1 MDFYDLTAIIKKD
14 WILEFGTLLKKT
26 GTNISWSLPSGTRS
40 EALDPEVTRL
50 MAETNCKYLVYAA
63 ESGSQ
68 KILRSIKKK
77 VDLTNMISSM
87 KRAKQNGLSLRCNLM
102 LGFPNEDRVDVF
114 KTLIF
119 QIKLAIIGVDDA
131 PLYVFSPYPGTELF
145 KDLINKKRIKV
156 TDEYFQSLAC
166 QMDLSKSSNLCEKIG
181 PKELGFYRIIGMSL
195 FYILSYL
202 LYPGRIIRSIRNIFF
217 TFKTDTVFEQ
227 RVVEYFKTQK
237 ACS

>member
-1 MDFYDLTAIIKKD
+1 M
-14 WILEFGTLLKKT
+14 
-26 GTNISWSLPSGTRS
+26 PSGTRS

-131 PLYVFSPYPGTELF
+131 PLYAFSPYPETELF

-181 PKELGFYRIIGMSL
+181 PKELGLYRIIGMSL

-202 LYPGRIIRSIRNIFF
+202 LYPRRIIRSIRNIFF

-227 RVVEYFKTQK
+227 RVAEYFKTQK

>member
-1 MDFYDLTAIIKKD
+1 
-14 WILEFGTLLKKT
+14 
-26 GTNISWSLPSGTRS
+26 
-40 EALDPEVTRL
+40 
-50 MAETNCKYLVYAA
+50 
-63 ESGSQ
+63 
-68 KILRSIKKK
+68 
-77 VDLTNMISSM
+77 
-87 KRAKQNGLSLRCNLM
+87 M

-145 KDLINKKRIKV
+145 NDLISKKRIKV
-156 TDEYFQSLAC
+156 NNEYFQSLAC

-181 PKELGFYRIIGMSL
+181 AKELGLYRIIGMSL

-227 RVVEYFKTQK
+227 RVAEYFKTQK